1 MNIDA
6 VKSNLAHYASDAIH
20 HGQDVLQDATKAVA
34 KDVTKAASK
43 AAHSAPV
50 TAVADKLATAS
61 KVVAGLTSLKAIS
74 NAFSPDAPV
83 RWILGSM
90 GLQRRPST
98 FSRVTT
104 GVGLIAAGAVVGAGV
119 ALLLSPSSG
128 AQNRAMIAKRFRA
141 LRRDAGEV
149 VDEVGTRAQD
159 VAHDVENRAR
169 TIAHEVENT
178 ARDAVH
184 SVEAAANEVLGDGD
198 APKKAEGRAAG
209 GGATHKPRNPG
220 LSHRAPKA

>member
-6 VKSNLAHYASDAIH
+6 VKSNLAHYASDAFH
-20 HGQDVLQDATKAVA
+20 HGQDAAR
-34 KDVTKAASK
+34 DVSKAASK
-43 AAHSAPV
+43 AAHAGPV
-50 TAVADKLATAS
+50 TAVVDKLATAS

-74 NAFSPDAPV
+74 SALSPDAPV

-119 ALLLSPSSG
+119 ALLLSPRSG
-128 AQNRAMIAKRFRA
+128 AQNRATIAKRFRA
-141 LRRDAGEV
+141 LRRDAEGV
-149 VDEVGTRAQD
+149 VDEVGTRAHD
-159 VAHDVENRAR
+159 VAHDVESRAR
-169 TIAHEVENT
+169 SIARNVENT

-184 SVEAAANEVLGDGD
+184 SVEAAANEAVQDGD
-198 APKKAEGRAAG
+198 ASKKPEGRSSG
-209 GGATHKPRNPG
+209 GGSSHKPRNPG
-220 LSHRAPKA
+220 LSHRAPKH